1 MAIFGAYRRLLG
13 NGALTRLLLGEFISS
28 IGDWLYMVALLVLI
42 WQETQDPFTLG
53 IMGAARILPY
63 ILLSVPAGIV
73 ADRFDRRKVLLITD
87 IVRGGILLVMAAAVA
102 LGAPIL
108 VIVGLAITATC
119 FSAFFA
125 PAIGAFLPSLVRDES
140 ELGPANS
147 AFASLTNLAFF
158 LGPTFAAILLSLG
171 SLPLAFLLD
180 SFTFFFVA
188 GVLWRLPSKKASEA
202 KALATA
208 SDKGDQPTTAVK
220 PTEGLFDLLRPVA
233 RPFIGLNFLNVVV
246 GVVWGGITVMTVII
260 SVEVYK
266 VDEATGTGLLN
277 SAIGVGGLVGALLAA
292 GLVLRRRQ
300 GPPLVIGAIAMGV
313 GLLALGYAPAF
324 WIALVAMAFAS
335 AGSLLVDI
343 VTETLLQ
350 RIVPDRVRGRALG
363 LVYTVYVAAYAAG
376 SFVIPILAFSQSALV
391 LTVGGIAIAIASV
404 VCLLLLGNFAIQAPA
419 ADDPRRLIAD
429 VAMFAGLPP
438 ARLETAMTKATV
450 KRVAKGDVIIRQGDQ
465 ADFFYV
471 ISAGRVEVTQA
482 DADGKSRLLR
492 QMGRT
497 EFFGEIGLLSRIP
510 RTATVTALT
519 DCTLIALDGP
529 AFLQL
534 VEAGPGLTSTLLDVH
549 RGVVSSAGEA

>member
-13 NGALTRLLLGEFISS
+13 NSALTRLLLGEFISS

-42 WQETQDPFTLG
+42 WQETQDPLTLG
-53 IMGAARILPY
+53 IVGAARILPY

-73 ADRFDRRKVLLITD
+73 ADRFDRRKVLLFTD

-102 LGAPIL
+102 LHAPIL

-119 FSAFFA
+119 FSAFFG

-158 LGPTFAAILLSLG
+158 LGPTFAAILLGLG
-171 SLPLAFLLD
+171 SLPLAFALD
-180 SFTFFFVA
+180 ALTFFFVA
-188 GVLWRLPSKKASEA
+188 GVLWRLPSKRASQQAAAADSAE
-202 KALATA
+202 
-208 SDKGDQPTTAVK
+208 GDQPTTSPK
-220 PTEGLFDLLRPVA
+220 PSEGLFELLRPVA

-260 SVEVYK
+260 SVQVYN

-300 GPPLVIGAIAMGV
+300 GPPLVIGAVAMGV
-313 GLLALGYAPAF
+313 GLVALGYAPAF

-363 LVYTVYVAAYAAG
+363 LVYTAYVAAYAAG

-404 VCLLLLGNFAIQAPA
+404 VCLVLLGTFAIQAPA
-419 ADDPRRLIAD
+419 ADDPRRLLAD
-429 VAMFAGLPP
+429 VALFAGLPP
-438 ARLETAMTKATV
+438 ARLETAMSKATV
-450 KRVAKGDVIIRQGDQ
+450 KRVAKGEVIIRQGDQ

-471 ISAGRVEVTQA
+471 ISDGRVEVTQA

-510 RTATVTALT
+510 RTATVTAQT

-549 RGVVSSAGEA
+549 RGVVSSAGEAS